1 MKIAVAG
8 ATGRVGRHVVD
19 VLHEFVGQLMDWG
32 RQGDVVC
39 LPKMRTQLVAARTA
53 AEALAGMATDAE
65 PAQAADAPSRRSPGR
80 ARRASSRSRRCSP
93 PGAAIL
99 CGSRASAMR
108 PTPIA
113 S

>member
-80 ARRASSRSRRCSP
+80 ARRASSRSRRWSP

>member
-19 VLHEFVGQLMDWG
+19 VLH
-32 RQGDVVC
+32 VVC
-39 LPKMRTQLVAARTA
+39 LPKMRTQLVAARTV